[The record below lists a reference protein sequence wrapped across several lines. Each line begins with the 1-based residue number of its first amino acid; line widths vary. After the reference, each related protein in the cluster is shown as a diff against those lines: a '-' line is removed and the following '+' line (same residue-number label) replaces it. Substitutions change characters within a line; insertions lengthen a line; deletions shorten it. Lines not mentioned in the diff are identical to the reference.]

1 MKEIPIWFV
10 VFRWHEVRKKLM
22 YFHDLWVCSF
32 DMLQVAGL
40 QKCPLWAMLPINID
54 ELRSFPQFYS

>member
-1 MKEIPIWFV
+1 M
-10 VFRWHEVRKKLM
+10 KKLM

-54 ELRSFPQFYS
+54 ERCSFSQFSS